1 MVNTVPDAAT
11 CSLIDCFVSFSHSF
25 FFSHVIY
32 VSQVALTDIYLTMA
46 CPILGSLDWAALFS
60 LSFGSVTPSY

>member
-1 MVNTVPDAAT
+1 MVQDAAT
-11 CSLIDCFVSFSHSF
+11 CSLIDCFVSFSHFF

-46 CPILGSLDWAALFS
+46 CLVLGSLDRAALFS

>member
-1 MVNTVPDAAT
+1 MVSDAAT
-11 CSLIDCFVSFSHSF
+11 CSLIDRFVSFSHLF
-25 FFSHVIY
+25 FFSHIIY

-46 CPILGSLDWAALFS
+46 CPVLGSLDWAALFS